1 MIIHTQLL
9 SELAMDRVS
18 AHRTRASQAVRTF
31 VKGAIRPGGFPPSHL
46 ALARWSCLSTV
57 IVSCSMRRTRFGWTS
72 LVTLTRR
79 IIA

>member
-31 VKGAIRPGGFPPSHL
+31 VKGAIRPGGFPPSPVSRLIRPTCGLVSGRQDRVSSYL
-46 ALARWSCLSTV
+46 A
-57 IVSCSMRRTRFGWTS
+57 
-72 LVTLTRR
+72 
-79 IIA
+79 